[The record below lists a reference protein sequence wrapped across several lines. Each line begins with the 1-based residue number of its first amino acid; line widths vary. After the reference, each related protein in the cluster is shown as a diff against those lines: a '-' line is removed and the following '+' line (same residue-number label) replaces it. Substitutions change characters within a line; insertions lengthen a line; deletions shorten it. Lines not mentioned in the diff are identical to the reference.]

1 MTTTKTGHKL
11 LPPYIRVIQG
21 DGVDWESIPK
31 ILEKLKGEKI
41 AADNIG
47 FGSGGALLQKLNRD
61 TFKCAFKRLSAMVS
75 RCLPWC
81 LRGALKER
89 WLRCAEITIK
99 GESRDVL
106 GRSALQL
113 SVSRSG

>member
-61 TFKCAFKRLSAMVS
+61 TFKCAFKRLSYGLTVFAMVFE
-75 RCLPWC
+75 
-81 LRGALKER
+81 RGVEGAV
-89 WLRCAEITIK
+89 A
-99 GESRDVL
+99 
-106 GRSALQL
+106 
-113 SVSRSG
+113 